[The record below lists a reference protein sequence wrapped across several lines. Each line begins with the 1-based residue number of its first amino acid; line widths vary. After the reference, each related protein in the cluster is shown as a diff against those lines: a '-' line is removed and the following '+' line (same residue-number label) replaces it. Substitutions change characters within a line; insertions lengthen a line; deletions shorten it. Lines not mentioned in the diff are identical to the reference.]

1 MTTHSQKENVTS
13 RDYGFESFKY
23 RGGKF
28 SNQSGRKS
36 GRYANGNEVTSK
48 MAKSRRPPGLRKVVG
63 EAVVLNVRERTST
76 VVITQT
82 AQEIH
87 PGDWVEL
94 Q

>member
-1 MTTHSQKENVTS
+1 
-13 RDYGFESFKY
+13 
-23 RGGKF
+23 
-28 SNQSGRKS
+28 
-36 GRYANGNEVTSK
+36 
-48 MAKSRRPPGLRKVVG
+48 VVG

-82 AQEIH
+82 GQEIH